1 MAEALSGWSSEAP
14 FAARPGRVVLR
25 ARRGRGPPVVLKA
38 TPPGARWSD
47 RSTLRREARG
57 LEALQGEGVVELLDV
72 IDRRGQTALVLG
84 FVPAGTIDR
93 RPVPEPEA
101 AAHRLRAVVDR
112 LHRAG
117 HVHGA
122 LRAEHVALD
131 ADGLPVLV
139 GFGST
144 RRSTATTP
152 DDTTLADLLHH
163 LRSGA

>member
-1 MAEALSGWSSEAP
+1 MAEALSDWSPEAALP
-14 FAARPGRVVLR
+14 ARPGRVVLR
-25 ARRGRGPPVVLKA
+25 ARLGCGPPVVLKA

-47 RSTLRREARG
+47 RSTLRREARA
-57 LEALQGEGVVELLDV
+57 LAALQGEGVVELLDV

-84 FVPAGTIDR
+84 FVPAGTIDQ

-122 LRAEHVALD
+122 LRPEHVALD

-139 GFGST
+139 GFGSAH
-144 RRSTATTP
+144 RSTATTP
-152 DDTTLADLLHH
+152 DGTALTELLHS
-163 LRSGA
+163 LRSGR